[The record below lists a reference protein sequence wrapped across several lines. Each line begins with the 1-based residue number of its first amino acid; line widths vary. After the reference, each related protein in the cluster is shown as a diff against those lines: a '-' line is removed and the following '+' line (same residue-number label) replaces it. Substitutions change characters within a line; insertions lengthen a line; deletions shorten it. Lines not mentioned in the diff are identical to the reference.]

1 MSWLKG
7 LKENMK
13 GAIQQA
19 AAVVAPPPTSKP
31 TDELRN
37 HITYLREF
45 AEATKQER
53 AADWDKLAMTYRIPE
68 EVDVIMQLLEA
79 ECPGTDESSNSQGP
93 CTMHFLEVH
102 HNRHT
107 ASAALSLLN
116 PNECIT

>member
-1 MSWLKG
+1 MGVPSTAATMSWLKG

-19 AAVVAPPPTSKP
+19 AAVVAPPPASKP

-68 EVDVIMQLLEA
+68 EVDLIMQLLEV
-79 ECPGTDESSNSQGP
+79 ECPTMADESS
-93 CTMHFLEVH
+93 
-102 HNRHT
+102 
-107 ASAALSLLN
+107 LLIW
-116 PNECIT
+116 CA